1 MAHVKLPLC
10 FVPVRSCFVTTI
22 SSPLLLVFLSQAL
35 ELFLQLCFLLFDH
48 F

>member
-10 FVPVRSCFVTTI
+10 FVSVRSYFVTTI
-22 SSPLLLVFLSQAL
+22 SSPFLLVFFPQTL
-35 ELFLQLCFLLFDH
+35 ELFLQLSFLLFND